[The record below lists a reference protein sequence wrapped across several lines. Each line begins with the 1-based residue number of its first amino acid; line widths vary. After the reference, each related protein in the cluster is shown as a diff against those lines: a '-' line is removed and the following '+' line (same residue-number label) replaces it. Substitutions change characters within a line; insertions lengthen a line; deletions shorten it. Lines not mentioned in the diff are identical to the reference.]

1 MQGAEESQEDLENN
15 KAARLAVKVG
25 IRRRRPGTGTDEQ
38 IGRTERQHAE
48 DVRAW
53 CLLKNYN

>member
-53 CLLKNYN
+53 CL